1 MNYLQRAWRYI
12 TRRPT
17 KSILLM
23 ITFFV
28 IGNFVILGLGISQA
42 AENAK
47 ILTRK
52 SMKAVVDYEVDSTKY
67 YDYVNGLT
75 DQDAINQA
83 YKNYPTID
91 DAVAQELAKDS
102 RVKAYNYLVSNI
114 MYSKD
119 FDNVP
124 VGNEETNPTTQSY
137 TDETGAVH
145 TYTNPNI
152 TVKANLYPNMIELTD
167 GTFSVVDGRF
177 YSQDDIDQNKKVCLI
192 TKELADQNNFHVGDT
207 ITLSST
213 DTDSINSMVK
223 AMGYNKDDFYLSLE
237 VVGIYTTTQDVD
249 PNAENFKWMSP
260 SDSPKNIVLMPLSAY
275 GDFYA
280 AVMKMQYQYYQQAY
294 SGLQTANLGT
304 GDELDQS
311 IANITKPSKVT
322 YLLDDPLNVDKF
334 VEDYTAKMGDYT
346 RLNANNETFKK
357 LARPLDTLSFF
368 SNIIV
373 WIVTVNA
380 VIIISLVTALTLKTR
395 EFEIG
400 VLLSIGVSKFKV
412 VLQMFLELF
421 VIAMLGFSLAVG
433 SGSLIAG
440 KVGETVLNYQT
451 TTDAQYNDSS
461 NNSGYTFTDPNNY
474 FTEVT
479 QDDLLSQYHVS
490 VSPLII
496 MEIYILGMG
505 VVFIAIVIPSFMIM
519 RLNPKQILLEQN

>member
-152 TVKANLYPNMIELTD
+152 TVKANLYPNMSPSTISQYAGLEAIAKGDADIETHRES
-167 GTFSVVDGRF
+167 FKARRNYVVAQLNKMGLHTPMPEGAF
-177 YSQDDIDQNKKVCLI
+177 YVFPNI
-192 TKELADQNNFHVGDT
+192 
-207 ITLSST
+207 SST
-213 DTDSINSMVK
+213 GLKSFEFCTRLLKEAKVAIIP
-223 AMGYNKDDFYLSLE
+223 G
-237 VVGIYTTTQDVD
+237 
-249 PNAENFKWMSP
+249 NAFGP
-260 SDSPKNIVLMPLSAY
+260 SGEGFARISY
-275 GDFYA
+275 
-280 AVMKMQYQYYQQAY
+280 AY
-294 SGLQTANLGT
+294 SL
-304 GDELDQS
+304 DELKTS
-311 IANITKPSKVT
+311 
-322 YLLDDPLNVDKF
+322 LD
-334 VEDYTAKMGDYT
+334 
-346 RLNANNETFKK
+346 R
-357 LARPLDTLSFF
+357 
-368 SNIIV
+368 I
-373 WIVTVNA
+373 
-380 VIIISLVTALTLKTR
+380 R
-395 EFEIG
+395 EF
-400 VLLSIGVSKFKV
+400 L
-412 VLQMFLELF
+412 
-421 VIAMLGFSLAVG
+421 
-433 SGSLIAG
+433 
-440 KVGETVLNYQT
+440 
-451 TTDAQYNDSS
+451 
-461 NNSGYTFTDPNNY
+461 
-474 FTEVT
+474 
-479 QDDLLSQYHVS
+479 
-490 VSPLII
+490 
-496 MEIYILGMG
+496 
-505 VVFIAIVIPSFMIM
+505 
-519 RLNPKQILLEQN
+519 KQFQ

>member
-1 MNYLQRAWRYI
+1 
-12 TRRPT
+12 
-17 KSILLM
+17 
-23 ITFFV
+23 
-28 IGNFVILGLGISQA
+28 
-42 AENAK
+42 
-47 ILTRK
+47 
-52 SMKAVVDYEVDSTKY
+52 
-67 YDYVNGLT
+67 
-75 DQDAINQA
+75 
-83 YKNYPTID
+83 
-91 DAVAQELAKDS
+91 
-102 RVKAYNYLVSNI
+102 
-114 MYSKD
+114 
-119 FDNVP
+119 
-124 VGNEETNPTTQSY
+124 
-137 TDETGAVH
+137 
-145 TYTNPNI
+145 
-152 TVKANLYPNMIELTD
+152 
-167 GTFSVVDGRF
+167 
-177 YSQDDIDQNKKVCLI
+177 
-192 TKELADQNNFHVGDT
+192 
-207 ITLSST
+207 
-213 DTDSINSMVK
+213 
-223 AMGYNKDDFYLSLE
+223 
-237 VVGIYTTTQDVD
+237 
-249 PNAENFKWMSP
+249 
-260 SDSPKNIVLMPLSAY
+260 
-275 GDFYA
+275 
-280 AVMKMQYQYYQQAY
+280 
-294 SGLQTANLGT
+294 
-304 GDELDQS
+304 
-311 IANITKPSKVT
+311 
-322 YLLDDPLNVDKF
+322 
-334 VEDYTAKMGDYT
+334 MGDYT